1 MSCVPASPPT
11 GLTLIV
17 PCYNEEGVLPE
28 THRQLAALM
37 DTTRRSGQIAA
48 HKCVCYLDDGS
59 TAAPLEA
66 LN

>member
-1 MSCVPASPPT
+1 
-11 GLTLIV
+11 
-17 PCYNEEGVLPE
+17 
-28 THRQLAALM
+28 M

-48 HKCVCYLDDGS
+48 HKCVYCLDDGS